1 METQILQ
8 MIFGSC
14 YLIGV
19 VAIGIIME
27 TKNEKV
33 REITGVIALIMFVA
47 PVAILIINLL
57 IQLL

>member
-1 METQILQ
+1 M
-8 MIFGSC
+8 FGSC

-19 VAIGIIME
+19 IAIGIIME

>member
-27 TKNEKV
+27 TKSEKV
-33 REITGVIALIMFVA
+33 KEIAGAIALIMFVA

>member
-1 METQILQ
+1 

-27 TKNEKV
+27 TKSEKV
-33 REITGVIALIMFVA
+33 KEIAGAIALIMFVA